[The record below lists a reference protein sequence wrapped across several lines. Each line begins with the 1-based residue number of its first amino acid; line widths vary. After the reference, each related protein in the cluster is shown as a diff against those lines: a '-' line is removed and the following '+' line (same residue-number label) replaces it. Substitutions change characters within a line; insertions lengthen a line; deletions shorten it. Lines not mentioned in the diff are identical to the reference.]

1 MKKIY
6 IVLSFTGTVL
16 SRIIKFYTKNEF
28 AHVSVALDEELEEMY
43 SFGRLNPYNPILGG
57 FVHEGVNR
65 GTFKRFWRT
74 RARLLS
80 LDVTEKQYKKL
91 QKTIVYFIENR
102 EKYKFNF
109 IGLASVGINKR
120 IVRKNTLYCAEFV
133 RHVLKSAGITVIND
147 LPKMIKPEDFKN
159 LKGTEVEYEGPLR
172 KYKR

>member
-57 FVHEGVNR
+57 FVHEGINR

-74 RARLLS
+74 RAKIFS
-80 LDVTEKQYKKL
+80 LEVTNKQYNKIK
-91 QKTIVYFIENR
+91 QEIRKIEKDKHIYRFNR
-102 EKYKFNF
+102 
-109 IGLASVGINKR
+109 IGLFLAGVNYKYTKEKCGI
-120 IVRKNTLYCAEFV
+120 
-133 RHVLKSAGITVIND
+133 
-147 LPKMIKPEDFKN
+147 
-159 LKGTEVEYEGPLR
+159 
-172 KYKR
+172 